1 MDHALTTAARALA
14 VGDALGA
21 LALVALRDDPP
32 ALALRGVAMA
42 QLGELERARVLL
54 QRARQAFPVRERLAR
69 ARCTLA
75 EAEVALATRDFRRA
89 RTALTSAFHAFTSIG
104 DRTNAVHA
112 RLLEARLLVWLGH
125 MDAAAHT
132 LDTTDLRGAPAM
144 LVTRAELVRY
154 ELSLRHGRSDSA
166 RTALRRAWASAQRSR
181 IPALVAEV
189 DHAARALELPIASL
203 MAAGE
208 ERMLR
213 LHEVEALLRS
223 STLVVDACRRVVRR
237 RARVVTLQ
245 RRPVLFALA
254 RTLAQAFPGEVTRQ
268 ALVHAAFA
276 ARRVDASHRARLRVE
291 MGRLRRALSG
301 LASVSASPQGYVLV
315 PRATHEVA
323 VLLPPVHGEGA
334 ALRALLSDGE
344 SWSTSALALTL
355 GASQRSVQRLL
366 KMLLEQGQ
374 VRSSGRGRAQRWLA
388 PPVSGFATALLLPG
402 AGWSS

>member
-1 MDHALTTAARALA
+1 
-14 VGDALGA
+14 
-21 LALVALRDDPP
+21 
-32 ALALRGVAMA
+32 
-42 QLGELERARVLL
+42 
-54 QRARQAFPVRERLAR
+54 
-69 ARCTLA
+69 
-75 EAEVALATRDFRRA
+75 
-89 RTALTSAFHAFTSIG
+89 
-104 DRTNAVHA
+104 
-112 RLLEARLLVWLGH
+112 
-125 MDAAAHT
+125 
-132 LDTTDLRGAPAM
+132 
-144 LVTRAELVRY
+144 
-154 ELSLRHGRSDSA
+154 
-166 RTALRRAWASAQRSR
+166 
-181 IPALVAEV
+181 
-189 DHAARALELPIASL
+189 
-203 MAAGE
+203 
-208 ERMLR
+208 MLR